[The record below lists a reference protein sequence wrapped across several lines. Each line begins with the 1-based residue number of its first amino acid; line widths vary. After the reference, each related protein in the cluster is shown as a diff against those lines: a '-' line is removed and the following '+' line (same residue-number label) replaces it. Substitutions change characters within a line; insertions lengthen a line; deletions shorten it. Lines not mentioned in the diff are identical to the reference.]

1 VIGYGDRWFGKSGV
15 IVKIFIVFIGLF
27 VIVKNE

>member
-1 VIGYGDRWFGKSGV
+1 VIGYGDTGFGKSGF

-27 VIVKNE
+27 VIVRKE